1 MSEQEDKQLEMARR
15 LQQMTQLTK
24 KSEQDDNQRK
34 LAGQFMQM
42 LEVTRKIEND
52 AKQKEIA
59 AQFAKMMQQTRS
71 FDSERD
77 RLQKAGETVISDAFA
92 KMIHMTHRLEEEN
105 KNQFAFPPDVDINH
119 FPGAGD
125 KFFHSLI
132 SKLPKR
138 IQRFPSAF
146 RRNPRA
152 VIKYFLAMA
161 LGRVLAI
168 TLYVVA
174 AFIPALPLPES
185 VTGVVGRAPA
195 ALGTALG
202 TMRGAVVEFSP
213 QAIMAMVASIPT
225 DINKL
230 LQKVG
235 EFFQYYGRRAGLFIC
250 KAVRH
255 PKWAAK
261 EIWAFFHQRGPLLLR
276 LGKGALGVAFSFF
289 VIKMAMIF
297 LLPLFGGIAITV
309 LGFKISIILVV
320 VVRMAISTGSE
331 VLGRI
336 LGQKFIVMSKY
347 LYNHPEEIIKMA
359 RLLMEEWM
367 QNWVKENQQSIGMKN
382 FLKENHER
390 WIKEDKDK
398 K

>member
-15 LQQMTQLTK
+15 LQQMMRVTK
-24 KSEQDDNQRK
+24 QEEQDNNQRK
-34 LAGQFMQM
+34 LASQFMQM
-42 LEVTRKIEND
+42 MEVTRKVESD
-52 AKQKEIA
+52 AKQKELA
-59 AQFAKMMQQTRS
+59 AQFAAMIEKTRS

-77 RLQKAGETVISDAFA
+77 RLQKAGETAISDAFA
-92 KMIHMTHRLEEEN
+92 KMIQMTHQLEQEN
-105 KNQFAFPPDVDINH
+105 KNQFEYPPEVDINH
-119 FPGAGD
+119 FPSAGD
-125 KFFHSLI
+125 KFFQSLI
-132 SKLPKR
+132 KKLPKR

-152 VIKYFLAMA
+152 VIKYFLAMIV
-161 LGRVLAI
+161 GRVLAI

-174 AFIPALPLPES
+174 AFIPALPIPES
-185 VTGVVGRAPA
+185 VAGVVGKAPTA
-195 ALGTALG
+195 VGSALN

-213 QAIMAMVASIPT
+213 QAVMATITTIPT

-235 EFFQYYGRRAGLFIC
+235 EFFQYYGRRAGIFFC

-261 EIWAFFHQRGPLLLR
+261 EIWGFLHQKGPPLLR
-276 LGKGALGVAFSFF
+276 LGKGAMGVAFSFF

-309 LGFKISIILVV
+309 LGFKVSIILVV
-320 VVRMAISTGSE
+320 VVRMAVSTGSE
-331 VLGRI
+331 ILGRV
-336 LGQKFIVMSKY
+336 LGQKFIVMAKY
-347 LYNHPEEIIKMA
+347 FYNHPEEIIKTL
-359 RLLMEEWM
+359 RVLMDEWM
-367 QNWVKENQQSIGMKN
+367 QNWVKENQKTWVKN
-382 FLKENHER
+382 DENN
-390 WIKEDKDK
+390 K